1 MASELPYDPTIPD
14 LDEEDPS
21 EVAVPGTD
29 TGGARGAGSDGIPG
43 LDDCADPVLCAYTEY
58 VEGEEVEDLPATGED
73 AEGIAADVWDVL
85 YGVEDPE
92 MPVSIVDLGL
102 VYGVEVTERVDEGV
116 HAEVLM
122 TLTYSGCPARDM
134 LTDEVEQAVASVEA
148 VESVDL
154 RLVWSPEWCIEMV
167 TEQGEAD
174 LREFGL
180 SV

>member
-1 MASELPYDPTIPD
+1 MSSELPYDPEIPD
-14 LDEEDPS
+14 LRETDPEELEGDD
-21 EVAVPGTD
+21 VPGV
-29 TGGARGAGSDGIPG
+29 GGVPG
-43 LDDCADPVLCAYTEY
+43 LDDDCGDPALCAYTEY
-58 VEGEEVEDLPATGED
+58 VEGEAVEDLPATGEG
-73 AEGIAADVWDVL
+73 AEGVEADVWDAL
-85 YGVEDPE
+85 YDVEDPE

-102 VYGVEVTERVDEGV
+102 IYGVEVTERVDAGV

-134 LTDEVEQAVASVEA
+134 LTDDVERAVEGVEG

-154 RLVWSPEWCIEMV
+154 RLVWSPEWSVEMV
-167 TEQGEAD
+167 TDAGKAD